1 MACDKG
7 QPPQLGSIN
16 IRCSNVKKKWFFTIY
31 YNLLGF
37 DFFYLFAGLHSTITS
52 SGHLATMADSVW
64 TVLEEVDIV
73 QHRLGIRMNLLEIGV
88 PGHRTSCFFGS
99 KEPEHIHNIYF
110 IYIYY
115 IILYYIILY
124 YMYDYVYIY
133 NYVYIYIINM
143 YIYIMYI
150 YICIYI
156 YYVYIYINMYIY
168 IYVYIYIYILC
179 IYIYIIMYIYNYVY
193 ITSTNINQ
201 LFIKKLITS
210 LSSIILHQ
218 HLFVQREWFGMMC

>member
-1 MACDKG
+1 MGNGARRAMACDKG

-99 KEPEHIHNIYF
+99 KEPEHIHNIF
-110 IYIYY
+110 YI
-115 IILYYIILY
+115 YIILY

-133 NYVYIYIINM
+133 DYVY
-143 YIYIMYI
+143 
-150 YICIYI
+150 
-156 YYVYIYINMYIY
+156 V
-168 IYVYIYIYILC
+168 
-179 IYIYIIMYIYNYVY
+179 YNYVY
-193 ITSTNINQ
+193 I
-201 LFIKKLITS
+201 L
-210 LSSIILHQ
+210 
-218 HLFVQREWFGMMC
+218 